1 MRKVDLHCNIDEDL
15 FSFTVFLTRLL
26 AGGALLYMVLGC
38 LLFYREFLY
47 NATAVGIPLPV
58 PLGIGLVVSALFLS
72 LLLLL
77 GWFTRFSAWATIACS
92 LVMGYIF
99 FAGDINRFYVM
110 LLVLLLAAL
119 LPSAILG
126 PGKISLDYK
135 HALRKAQAK
144 FRG

>member
-1 MRKVDLHCNIDEDL
+1 MRKIDLHCNMDEDL

-26 AGGALLYMVLGC
+26 AGGALLYMAVGC
-38 LLFYREFLY
+38 LLFYRGFLY
-47 NATAVGIPLPV
+47 NATAVGLPLPV
-58 PLGIGLVVSALFLS
+58 PLGIGIVVATLFLS

-77 GWFTRFSAWATIACS
+77 GWFTRFSSWATMVCTLI
-92 LVMGYIF
+92 MGYIF
-99 FAGDINRFYVM
+99 FAGDINHFYVM

-135 HALRKAQAK
+135 YALRKAQVK

>member
-1 MRKVDLHCNIDEDL
+1 MRKIDLHCNMDEDL

-26 AGGALLYMVLGC
+26 AGGALLYMAVGC
-38 LLFYREFLY
+38 LLFYRGFLY
-47 NATAVGIPLPV
+47 NATAVGLPLPV
-58 PLGIGLVVSALFLS
+58 PLGIGIVVATLFLS

-77 GWFTRFSAWATIACS
+77 GWFTRFSSWATMGCTLI
-92 LVMGYIF
+92 MGYIF
-99 FAGDINRFYVM
+99 FAGDINHFYVM